1 MIAPLCA
8 AAHLLTGAEA
18 RGIAVKIAK
27 LPLTE
32 AVPTRFEG
40 ASFSG
45 APSCPSTAPSRW
57 R

>member
-1 MIAPLCA
+1 MITLLCA
-8 AAHLLTGAEA
+8 AAHLLTGAKA

-32 AVPTRFEG
+32 AIPTRFG
-40 ASFSG
+40 GVSFSG